1 MEQLIKDLHS
11 LPDAL
16 CTLSE
21 STLLTPHFSLSL
33 SLSLSLC
40 LSCSS
45 ALFQTVVQ
53 YVAILY
59 R

>member
-11 LPDAL
+11 LPNAL

-21 STLLTPHFSLSL
+21 SVLLTPPFLSL
-33 SLSLSLC
+33 TLVLSH
-40 LSCSS
+40 SS
-45 ALFQTVVQ
+45 ALFQTLIQ

-59 R
+59 GH

>member
-33 SLSLSLC
+33 SLS
-40 LSCSS
+40 CSS
-45 ALFQTVVQ
+45 ALFQTLVQ